1 MSGAKRNCY
10 DILGVARDASTE
22 TIRRAYVQLTALF
35 EPDNPTLYG
44 LYDEADSRALL
55 GNIRHAYR
63 VLSEPSSRLEHD
75 RYLFPEDVDALAADT
90 EDHANLITSGASAEV
105 TERALVLPPTE
116 KPITPGRVIKAGRQ
130 RVGYSIEDIAERTK
144 IAMFTLRAIEE
155 ENFGDLPALVYIK
168 GFLRQII
175 AMIRLDDDGVVDEY
189 CRRVE
194 AWQRSREGG

>member
-1 MSGAKRNCY
+1 M
-10 DILGVARDASTE
+10 
-22 TIRRAYVQLTALF
+22 
-35 EPDNPTLYG
+35 
-44 LYDEADSRALL
+44 
-55 GNIRHAYR
+55 
-63 VLSEPSSRLEHD
+63 
-75 RYLFPEDVDALAADT
+75 DALAADT

-155 ENFGDLPALVYIK
+155 ENLAICLPSSILKAFPK
-168 GFLRQII
+168 II